1 MVKRFDEPAL
11 LVKIKGEMVEN
22 LRRRGGP
29 SSLLLTGADRPW
41 TGKTLEA
48 MGKAWNLSPI
58 DAAIRIMRGGNAGHA
73 TSVASF
79 NMIDSDVEAIMK
91 QPWVVT
97 SSDGSDGHPRQ
108 YATMPLKYQ
117 VYVKQ
122 KHVIDM
128 VNFIRHSSGLTAD
141 MYGLKE
147 RGYLRPGYFADVA
160 ILDPANYAP
169 GPITSIRAS

>member
-1 MVKRFDEPAL
+1 
-11 LVKIKGEMVEN
+11 
-22 LRRRGGP
+22 
-29 SSLLLTGADRPW
+29 
-41 TGKTLEA
+41 
-48 MGKAWNLSPI
+48 
-58 DAAIRIMRGGNAGHA
+58 MRGSNAGHA

-128 VNFIRHSSGLTAD
+128 VNFIRHSSA
-141 MYGLKE
+141 
-147 RGYLRPGYFADVA
+147 
-160 ILDPANYAP
+160 
-169 GPITSIRAS
+169 